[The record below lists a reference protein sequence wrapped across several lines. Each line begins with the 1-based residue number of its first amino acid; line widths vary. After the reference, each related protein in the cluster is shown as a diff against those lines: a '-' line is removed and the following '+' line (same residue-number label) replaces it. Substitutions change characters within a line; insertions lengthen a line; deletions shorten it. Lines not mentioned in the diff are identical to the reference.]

1 MINLAKDV
9 NRSSC
14 NYDIHTRTIIMNEI
28 SVNCTNIRCIK
39 NTFHTL
45 QTRKHALY
53 NLDRN
58 RWWINPEQSLG
69 FRHHDILLRLGCENE
84 HNPKRERK

>member
-28 SVNCTNIRCIK
+28 SVNCTNIRCFM
-39 NTFHTL
+39 NTLYTL
-45 QTRKHALY
+45 YTRKCA
-53 NLDRN
+53 
-58 RWWINPEQSLG
+58 
-69 FRHHDILLRLGCENE
+69 RLNYRQGTMVDNSGVS
-84 HNPKRERK
+84 KR